1 MVNMPKNGEIIYIDF
16 DPSAGAEIQKR
27 KPAVV
32 VSNNQLMATS
42 PCVWVVPISHGKFN
56 GEDYPLHVHL
66 DKRTK
71 MDGTI
76 YTEQLKSFDYINRSD
91 AAAPA
96 AIPIL
101 RYSRPCVRAHSRA
114 CSRLCSK
121 HCLA

>member
-27 KPAVV
+27 RPAVV

-42 PCVWVVPISHGKFN
+42 PFVWVVPISHGKFN

-71 MDGTI
+71 IDGTI
-76 YTEQLKSFDYINRSD
+76 YTEQLKSFDYVNRD
-91 AAAPA
+91 WQFVEQLPTD
-96 AIPIL
+96 L
-101 RYSRPCVRAHSRA
+101 REEVQNKIQ
-114 CSRLCSK
+114 LVVQFNND
-121 HCLA
+121 